1 VRDVVKWRVLITCP
15 QLQQTIDGYRDVFTE
30 RGIEI
35 ELPHVEQQ
43 LGESNLLDIIDR
55 FDGVIAG
62 DDNFTARVLEKGK
75 RLRAIA
81 KWGVGMDGIDM
92 EAAERMG
99 IRVSNTP
106 NMFSDEV
113 ADVVMCYIVLLAR
126 QLHKLDQSV
135 RSGDWM
141 KIQGM
146 SLRGKTLGVIGVG
159 SIGQE
164 VARRALAAGMSML
177 GSDVAPV
184 PTSFIEET
192 GLQLVDLRKLLQASD
207 FISLNCTLTSANRHM
222 LGPREF
228 SIVKTG
234 VCIVNTARGPLIDEA
249 ALIQALEKGRVAGA
263 ALDVFEKEPLP
274 LDSPLR
280 RFDNCIFGT
289 HNSSNTTEAVMRVN
303 EIAIR
308 NLLEGL
314 EDAAP

>member
-1 VRDVVKWRVLITCP
+1 MKWRVLITCP
-15 QLQQTIDGYRDVFTE
+15 QLQQTIDGYRDVFAE

-43 LGESNLLDIIDR
+43 LDESNLLDIIDR

-62 DDNFTARVLEKGK
+62 DDKFTSRVLKKGK
-75 RLRAIA
+75 RLKVIA

-92 EAAERMG
+92 EAAERLG

-106 NMFSDEV
+106 SVFGDEV
-113 ADVVMCYIVLLAR
+113 ADVVMGYIVLLAR
-126 QLHKLDQSV
+126 QLHKMDQSI
-135 RSGDWM
+135 RSGGWM

-146 SLRGKTLGVIGVG
+146 SLHGKTLGVIGVG
-159 SIGQE
+159 SIGQAI
-164 VARRALAAGMSML
+164 ARRALVAGMSLL
-177 GSDVAPV
+177 GNDVVPV
-184 PTSFIEET
+184 PTSFVEET

-207 FISLNCTLTSANRHM
+207 FISLNCNLTPANRHM

-228 SIVKTG
+228 SIMKTG
-234 VCIVNTARGPLIDEA
+234 VGIVNTARGPLIEEA
-249 ALIQALEKGRVAGA
+249 ALVQALQEGRVAGA
-263 ALDVFEKEPLP
+263 ALDVFEQEPLP
-274 LDSPLR
+274 ADSPLR

-314 EDAAP
+314 EDTAP